1 MARKGENI
9 RKRKD
14 GRWEGRYKIG
24 INENGVTK
32 FRSVYGHTY
41 SEVKKKLNDA
51 RVNLDMPN
59 VSRYK
64 EISLNEVARLWIKSN
79 QIRLKGS
86 TVNKY
91 RYMLET
97 HILPELGKM
106 SVLKL
111 TSATINT
118 FLHKKLTN
126 GRLDGMGALSPSYVR
141 TLSII
146 ISALLSYAA
155 KEEYCSPLKTPV
167 FKPRSTKKE
176 MQILSHSVQRQFEE
190 LMLSE
195 IDLTK
200 YGTYICLQTGIR
212 LGELCALTWDDID
225 FNSRIIHVRHTV
237 ARVSSDDTSVS
248 RTKLIIDKPKT
259 DASVRD
265 IPITSVLLP
274 ILKNMYDSRSSRF
287 VVSDKPDFISTRTF
301 DSRYRKMLIGLGVVP
316 INFHALRHTF
326 ATRCVDAGVDIKSL
340 SEILGHSSVAIT
352 LDTYVHPSIELKRN
366 QIEKLH
372 TQFS

>member
-1 MARKGENI
+1 
-9 RKRKD
+9 
-14 GRWEGRYKIG
+14 
-24 INENGVTK
+24 
-32 FRSVYGHTY
+32 
-41 SEVKKKLNDA
+41 
-51 RVNLDMPN
+51 
-59 VSRYK
+59 
-64 EISLNEVARLWIKSN
+64 
-79 QIRLKGS
+79 
-86 TVNKY
+86 
-91 RYMLET
+91 MLET
-97 HILPELGKM
+97 HILPELGRI

-126 GRLDGMGALSPSYVR
+126 GRVDGMGALSPSYVR

-146 ISALLSYAA
+146 ISSLLSYAV
-155 KEEYCSPLKTPV
+155 KEEYCSPLKNPV
-167 FKPRSTKKE
+167 FKPRSAKTE

-195 IDLTK
+195 FDLTK
-200 YGTYICLQTGIR
+200 YGTYICLQTGMR

-225 FNSRIIHVRHTV
+225 FNSRVIHVRHTV
-237 ARVSSDDTSVS
+237 ARVSSDDPSIS

-274 ILKNMYDSRSSRF
+274 ILKNMHDSRSSMF

-366 QIEKLH
+366 QIEKLYTH
-372 TQFS
+372 FSASFF